1 MFGRQDLP
9 KARRVVV
16 KVGTSTLTH
25 GTGKLNLEQMEKLV
39 RQLADLSNRG
49 HQVMLVTSGAVGAGM
64 GRLGLEKRPKSV
76 PEKQA
81 CAAVGQGI
89 LMHMYEKIFAEYGL
103 VVAQVLLTRDD
114 FAFRERYI
122 NAGNTLEALLRMN
135 VIPIINENDTVA
147 IDEIRLRFGDND
159 TLSALVA
166 GLVQGDVLI
175 LLTDIDGLYSANP
188 RVDPEAVFIPEVPE
202 ITPEIEAMAA
212 GAGTNLGTGGMATK
226 LQAAKIAVES
236 GVAMVIAQGSRPN
249 GLREIMNGAEVGT
262 LFIPNETPLPGYKR
276 WLAFGSASSGSV
288 HIDAGAAEAIVLGG
302 KSLLPCGVTGAEG
315 DFQSGDM
322 VSIISPEGLEVAR
335 GVTQYSADQVRRI
348 MGKQCQDIE
357 AALGMKGVDE
367 VVHRD
372 NLTVMVSRHIG

>member
-9 KARRVVV
+9 KARRVIV

-49 HQVMLVTSGAVGAGM
+49 HQVILVSSGAVGAGM
-64 GRLGLEKRPKSV
+64 GRLGLEKRPKAV

-89 LMHMYEKIFAEYGL
+89 LMHMYEKLFAEYGL

-135 VIPIINENDTVA
+135 VIPIINENDTVS

-175 LLTDIDGLYSANP
+175 LLTDIEGLYSANP
-188 RVDPEAVFIPEVPE
+188 RVDAEAVFIPEVAE
-202 ITPEIEAMAA
+202 ITREIEAMAA
-212 GAGTNLGTGGMATK
+212 GAGSNLGTGGMATK

-249 GLREIMNGAEVGT
+249 GLREIMNGEEVGT
-262 LFIPNETPLPGYKR
+262 LFFPNEKPLPGYKR
-276 WLAFGSASSGSV
+276 WLAFSSASSGRV
-288 HIDAGAAEAIVLGG
+288 YIDAGAAEAIVSGG
-302 KSLLPCGVTGAEG
+302 KSLLPCGITRADG

-322 VSIISPEGLEVAR
+322 VSIIAPEGLEVAR

-357 AALGMKGVDE
+357 AALGAKGVDE

-372 NLTVMVSRHIG
+372 DLTVMVSRHIG